1 MDIPIDREE
10 YENARHNN
18 KKRGGGQGVTLWQQ
32 NLFKALQVKCKMK
45 IK

>member
-18 KKRGGGQGVTLWQQ
+18 KKRGGTRCDTVAA
-32 NLFKALQVKCKMK
+32 KP
-45 IK
+45 I